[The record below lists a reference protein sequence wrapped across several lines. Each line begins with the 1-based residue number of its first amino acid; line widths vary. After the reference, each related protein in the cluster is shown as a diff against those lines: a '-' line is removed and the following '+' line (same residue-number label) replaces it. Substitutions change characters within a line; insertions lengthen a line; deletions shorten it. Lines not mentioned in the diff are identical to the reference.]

1 MQDISNRE
9 DIHFIITKF
18 YEKLVTDTEMLP
30 FFDAILKQNHLD
42 DHINVIAD
50 FWNDILFYTT
60 SYQNNVLQKHL
71 SFDDKVTFKKA
82 HFEKWL
88 HYLTKTVQDFFK
100 GQNAQNMLDR
110 ANSIAQVMQV
120 KMKLYD

>member
-18 YEKLVTDTEMLP
+18 YEKLVADTEMLP
-30 FFDAILKQNHLD
+30 FFDAILKQNHLAAHVD
-42 DHINVIAD
+42 VIAD

-71 SFDDKVTFKKA
+71 SFDAKVTFKKA

-88 HYLTKTVQDFFK
+88 YYLTKTVQDFFK